1 MRSSD
6 SDTDLGWPGLKLSRP
21 LTDSVADTDDIA
33 QSLFRFLANYIATKT
48 TSLSQVE
55 IARLSTSEITRLI
68 SNLSET
74 DINRLFNAGISEFVD
89 GIFEPFLPFFKM
101 FFAGCFGLIL
111 LKNAILI
118 YQRWNNELPS
128 SGCAIPRHAITP
140 TTDAAAQER
149 LEPSTTSRFLSRSY
163 TTDVKGLKVIGE
175 IYSRGTNRSFRQEVE
190 QDQEGTSRANV
201 PSTGSTV
208 DDPESLP

>member
-101 FFAGCFGLIL
+101 FFAGYIFLSSSIL
-111 LKNAILI
+111 LAN
-118 YQRWNNELPS
+118 
-128 SGCAIPRHAITP
+128 
-140 TTDAAAQER
+140 
-149 LEPSTTSRFLSRSY
+149 
-163 TTDVKGLKVIGE
+163 
-175 IYSRGTNRSFRQEVE
+175 IYSFFQIHRIIHV
-190 QDQEGTSRANV
+190 SR
-201 PSTGSTV
+201 
-208 DDPESLP
+208 L

>member
-89 GIFEPFLPFFKM
+89 
-101 FFAGCFGLIL
+101 GCFGLIL

-201 PSTGSTV
+201 PSTGSTGI
-208 DDPESLP
+208 STSCF